1 MSLSLSVPL
10 SMCLNQHAFSNQQL
24 PSMLAN
30 EVVDFEMT
38 NCINLWCW
46 QIFHSIPYVHLCT
59 ETRLFKILKDCTR
72 CDLLSDLYSE
82 YINVEVH
89 VFNPLM
95 CNTKNRK
102 QVVSKSVNFSSVYIL
117 PQTWCTFFFNY
128 GSKFIKEFSTNQYQL
143 IYFIFTIKISSR
155 WLKK

>member
-30 EVVDFEMT
+30 EIVDFEMT

-46 QIFHSIPYVHLCT
+46 QIFHSIPYAHLCT

-72 CDLLSDLYSE
+72 CEHKNNLLSDLYSE

-102 QVVSKSVNFSSVYIL
+102 QVVSKSVNFSSV
-117 PQTWCTFFFNY
+117 TFYLKHDVHFFLIMAASL
-128 GSKFIKEFSTNQYQL
+128 SKNFLL
-143 IYFIFTIKISSR
+143 ISIN
-155 WLKK
+155 

>member
-46 QIFHSIPYVHLCT
+46 QIFHSIPYAHLCT

-72 CDLLSDLYSE
+72 CEHKNNLLSDLYSE

-89 VFNPLM
+89 AFNPLM
-95 CNTKNRK
+95 CNTQKIVLK
-102 QVVSKSVNFSSVYIL
+102 QVVSKSVNLSSV
-117 PQTWCTFFFNY
+117 TFYLKHDVHFFLIMAASL
-128 GSKFIKEFSTNQYQL
+128 SKNFLL
-143 IYFIFTIKISSR
+143 ISIN
-155 WLKK
+155 

>member
-46 QIFHSIPYVHLCT
+46 QIFHSIPYAHLCT

-72 CDLLSDLYSE
+72 CNLLSDLYSE

-102 QVVSKSVNFSSVYIL
+102 QVVSKSVNSSSV
-117 PQTWCTFFFNY
+117 TFYLKHDVHFFLIMAASL
-128 GSKFIKEFSTNQYQL
+128 SKNFPL
-143 IYFIFTIKISSR
+143 ISIN
-155 WLKK
+155 

>member
-46 QIFHSIPYVHLCT
+46 QIFHSVPYAHLCT

-72 CDLLSDLYSE
+72 CEHKNNLLSDLYSE

-89 VFNPLM
+89 AFNPLM
-95 CNTKNRK
+95 CNTQNHK
-102 QVVSKSVNFSSVYIL
+102 QVVSKSINLSLAIFYLKYDVHIFLIMAASLSKNFL
-117 PQTWCTFFFNY
+117 
-128 GSKFIKEFSTNQYQL
+128 L
-143 IYFIFTIKISSR
+143 ISIN
-155 WLKK
+155 

>member
-46 QIFHSIPYVHLCT
+46 QIFHSIPYAHLCT

-72 CDLLSDLYSE
+72 CEHKNNLFSDLYSE

-95 CNTKNRK
+95 CNTKNCK
-102 QVVSKSVNFSSVYIL
+102 QVVSKSVNLSSV
-117 PQTWCTFFFNY
+117 TFYLKHDVHFFLIMAASL
-128 GSKFIKEFSTNQYQL
+128 SKNFLL
-143 IYFIFTIKISSR
+143 ISIN
-155 WLKK
+155 

>member
-46 QIFHSIPYVHLCT
+46 QIFHSIPYAHLCT

-72 CDLLSDLYSE
+72 CEHKNNLLSDLYSE

-95 CNTKNRK
+95 CNTKNCK
-102 QVVSKSVNFSSVYIL
+102 QVVSKSVNLSSV
-117 PQTWCTFFFNY
+117 TFYLKHDVHFFLIMAASL
-128 GSKFIKEFSTNQYQL
+128 SKNFLL
-143 IYFIFTIKISSR
+143 ISIN
-155 WLKK
+155 

>member
-46 QIFHSIPYVHLCT
+46 QIFHSIPYAHLCT
-59 ETRLFKILKDCTR
+59 ETRLFKLLKDCTR
-72 CDLLSDLYSE
+72 CEHKNNLLSDLYSE

-89 VFNPLM
+89 VFNPLV

-102 QVVSKSVNFSSVYIL
+102 QVVSKSVNLSSV
-117 PQTWCTFFFNY
+117 TFYLKHDVHFFLIMAASL
-128 GSKFIKEFSTNQYQL
+128 SKNFLL
-143 IYFIFTIKISSR
+143 ISIN
-155 WLKK
+155 

>member
-24 PSMLAN
+24 PSMLPN

-46 QIFHSIPYVHLCT
+46 QIFHSIPYAHLCT

-72 CDLLSDLYSE
+72 CEHKNNLLSDLYSE

-102 QVVSKSVNFSSVYIL
+102 QVVSKSVNLSSV
-117 PQTWCTFFFNY
+117 TFYLKHDVHFFLIMAASL
-128 GSKFIKEFSTNQYQL
+128 SKNFLL
-143 IYFIFTIKISSR
+143 ISIN
-155 WLKK
+155 

>member
-46 QIFHSIPYVHLCT
+46 QIFHSIPYAHLCT
-59 ETRLFKILKDCTR
+59 ETRLFKLLKDCTR
-72 CDLLSDLYSE
+72 CEHKNNLLSDLYSE

-102 QVVSKSVNFSSVYIL
+102 QVVSKSVNLSSV
-117 PQTWCTFFFNY
+117 TFYLKHDVHFFLIMAASL
-128 GSKFIKEFSTNQYQL
+128 SKNFLL
-143 IYFIFTIKISSR
+143 ISIN
-155 WLKK
+155 

>member
-46 QIFHSIPYVHLCT
+46 QIFHSIPYAHLCT
-59 ETRLFKILKDCTR
+59 ETRLFKLLKDCTR
-72 CDLLSDLYSE
+72 CEHKNNLLSDLYSE

-89 VFNPLM
+89 AFNPLM
-95 CNTKNRK
+95 CNTQKIVLK
-102 QVVSKSVNFSSVYIL
+102 QVVSKSVNLSSV
-117 PQTWCTFFFNY
+117 TFYLKHDVHFFLIMAASL
-128 GSKFIKEFSTNQYQL
+128 SKNFLL
-143 IYFIFTIKISSR
+143 ISIN
-155 WLKK
+155 

>member
-46 QIFHSIPYVHLCT
+46 QIFHSIPYAHLCT

-72 CDLLSDLYSE
+72 CEHKNNLLSDLYSE

-102 QVVSKSVNFSSVYIL
+102 QVVSKSVNLSSV
-117 PQTWCTFFFNY
+117 TFYLKHDVHFFLIMAASL
-128 GSKFIKEFSTNQYQL
+128 SKNFLL
-143 IYFIFTIKISSR
+143 ISIN
-155 WLKK
+155 

>member
-46 QIFHSIPYVHLCT
+46 QIFHSIPYAHLCT

-72 CDLLSDLYSE
+72 CEHKNNLLSDLYSE

-89 VFNPLM
+89 AFNPLM
-95 CNTKNRK
+95 CNTLKIVLK
-102 QVVSKSVNFSSVYIL
+102 QVVSKSVNLSSV
-117 PQTWCTFFFNY
+117 TFYLKHDVHFFLIMAASL
-128 GSKFIKEFSTNQYQL
+128 SKNFLL
-143 IYFIFTIKISSR
+143 ISIN
-155 WLKK
+155 